1 MKVLFI
7 SKNTGKE
14 CFAKVRYI
22 RGRLFIDR
30 PTFLRLLR
38 RLGCSSSDD
47 IFCSDI
53 VFYSFPTLGRVH
65 RDYKCFSLLSEV

>member
-1 MKVLFI
+1 MKVLFV
-7 SKNTGKE
+7 SKTTGKE
-14 CFAKVRYI
+14 CFAKVRDT

-47 IFCSDI
+47 ILCTDI
-53 VFYSFPTLGRVH
+53 VFYSYPTLGRVH
-65 RDYKCFSLLSEV
+65 RDYKYFSLLSEV